1 MAKVRVRMRSLR
13 LRSLRM
19 FRGLWARL
27 KEAVAE
33 RDSPNVRL
41 MKQPGKGKGDAVRAG
56 FAEARGDI
64 LMILDADLTVPA
76 EMLPRFY
83 EAVASGRAEF
93 ANGTRLVYQMDDRA
107 MRFLNLLGNH
117 FFAFGFTYVMG
128 QPVRDTLCGTKVL
141 TRESYQDIANNR
153 SYFGDFERLFD
164 SAHLNMK
171 ILDVPIRCRKREYRD
186 TNISRFR
193 HGLLLLGLLF
203 VGARNLKFREF
214 ARSGRSTF
222 GRSIPGTTRR
232 TAGPRPQPVWTARI
246 RHPFGVR

>member
-1 MAKVRVRMRSLR
+1 MNRFV
-13 LRSLRM
+13 
-19 FRGLWARL
+19 ARL
-27 KEAVAE
+27 PVFRWFCLHRVFVARPSARPLEGKPSVTVLVPARNESGNVPRLMTEIPEMGSFTEVLFVEGNSTDDTWEVLEKAVAE

-117 FFAFGFTYVMG
+117 FFAFGFR
-128 QPVRDTLCGTKVL
+128 P
-141 TRESYQDIANNR
+141 
-153 SYFGDFERLFD
+153 
-164 SAHLNMK
+164 
-171 ILDVPIRCRKREYRD
+171 
-186 TNISRFR
+186 R
-193 HGLLLLGLLF
+193 HG
-203 VGARNLKFREF
+203 
-214 ARSGRSTF
+214 ST
-222 GRSIPGTTRR
+222 GS
-232 TAGPRPQPVWTARI
+232 
-246 RHPFGVR
+246 RHPLWNHGSDT

>member
-117 FFAFGFTYVMG
+117 FFAFGFR
-128 QPVRDTLCGTKVL
+128 P
-141 TRESYQDIANNR
+141 
-153 SYFGDFERLFD
+153 
-164 SAHLNMK
+164 
-171 ILDVPIRCRKREYRD
+171 
-186 TNISRFR
+186 R
-193 HGLLLLGLLF
+193 HG
-203 VGARNLKFREF
+203 
-214 ARSGRSTF
+214 ST
-222 GRSIPGTTRR
+222 GS
-232 TAGPRPQPVWTARI
+232 
-246 RHPFGVR
+246 RHPLWNQGSDT